1 MRSFSAENP
10 NTIEDS
16 HRFGNF
22 RFDNAKRVLWRNGEL
37 VYLPP
42 RSADLLAVLLE
53 HRGEVLERNE
63 LIDRVW
69 QDTFVEE
76 GNLNYTISIL
86 RKALG
91 LNENGENFIQTI
103 PRKGYR
109 FLDDPRPEA
118 EVIYEKRSLTET
130 VIEEIHSSDP
140 ESTTAL
146 ATQSPNAALARGGVV
161 ALSVLA
167 VVIAGAAFAMTWRSS
182 GTSATSTPSRGVK
195 SIAVLPFRSPDH
207 DAEHRGLGLADIVIT
222 RLSGLSGITI
232 RPTSSVMA
240 FENQEVDA
248 IKVGQELQADAVLDG
263 MIHRTSDT
271 VHVTARLVRVADGAS
286 LWSGVFEKPLS
297 DELSVESEIVAQLA
311 NALAL
316 NSSSSTA
323 SERGGPYTTNLDA
336 YQLYVRGRYEWNKRD
351 LQGLH
356 EAQRLFRNAI
366 AADPNFALAHVGL
379 ADSLVFDAETQELY
393 DAIAKALELDPQLG
407 EAYATYAF
415 TLALHQW
422 KWNEAEENFK
432 KAIELSPSYATA
444 HQWYAV
450 LLGIEG
456 RTQEA
461 EAEMKRAVE
470 INPLSHNFIAD
481 LGEIYY
487 FQRDYEKAEEYC
499 RRALAIY
506 PDFPFAHGHLENIYW
521 RTGRYELAINE
532 MVTKGEVNARTGSER
547 KKSDKLRDIYLAA
560 NERGG
565 LAEFVRVH
573 ERIYRELPNSGRN
586 PNSPYGFAAWYSL
599 MGEKEKALDNLESAL
614 ERRAFLMAWV
624 KADPRF
630 DELRSEPRYQEI
642 LRKMGLS

>member
-1 MRSFSAENP
+1 
-10 NTIEDS
+10 
-16 HRFGNF
+16 
-22 RFDNAKRVLWRNGEL
+22 
-37 VYLPP
+37 
-42 RSADLLAVLLE
+42 
-53 HRGEVLERNE
+53 
-63 LIDRVW
+63 
-69 QDTFVEE
+69 
-76 GNLNYTISIL
+76 
-86 RKALG
+86 
-91 LNENGENFIQTI
+91 
-103 PRKGYR
+103 
-109 FLDDPRPEA
+109 
-118 EVIYEKRSLTET
+118 
-130 VIEEIHSSDP
+130 
-140 ESTTAL
+140 
-146 ATQSPNAALARGGVV
+146 
-161 ALSVLA
+161 
-167 VVIAGAAFAMTWRSS
+167 
-182 GTSATSTPSRGVK
+182 
-195 SIAVLPFRSPDH
+195 
-207 DAEHRGLGLADIVIT
+207 
-222 RLSGLSGITI
+222 
-232 RPTSSVMA
+232 
-240 FENQEVDA
+240 
-248 IKVGQELQADAVLDG
+248 
-263 MIHRTSDT
+263 
-271 VHVTARLVRVADGAS
+271 
-286 LWSGVFEKPLS
+286 
-297 DELSVESEIVAQLA
+297 
-311 NALAL
+311 
-316 NSSSSTA
+316 
-323 SERGGPYTTNLDA
+323 
-336 YQLYVRGRYEWNKRD
+336 
-351 LQGLH
+351 
-356 EAQRLFRNAI
+356 
-366 AADPNFALAHVGL
+366 
-379 ADSLVFDAETQELY
+379 
-393 DAIAKALELDPQLG
+393 
-407 EAYATYAF
+407 
-415 TLALHQW
+415 LHQW